1 MDEVKH
7 ARFVKVVEKRMEV
20 LINDFFKLGNCAS
33 KVSYD
38 YTDEEVKLIFEELDR
53 QIDYLKDRFAGR
65 RKFSLSENPEVT
77 NE

>member
-20 LINDFFKLGNCAS
+20 LMNDFYKLGNCAS

-38 YTDEEVKLIFEELDR
+38 YTNEEVQLIFEELDR
-53 QIDYLKDRFAGR
+53 QIDILKDRFAGR
-65 RKFSLSENPEVT
+65 RKFSLSENLE
-77 NE
+77 ERL

>member
-1 MDEVKH
+1 MDEIKH

-20 LINDFFKLGNCAS
+20 LINDFYKLGNCAS

-38 YTDEEVKLIFEELDR
+38 YTDEEVILIFEEIDR
-53 QIDYLKDRFAGR
+53 QIDALKDRFAGR
-65 RKFSLSENPEVT
+65 RKFTLSENAEVR

>member
-1 MDEVKH
+1 MDEIKH

-20 LINDFFKLGNCAS
+20 LINDFYKLGNCAS

-38 YTDEEVKLIFEELDR
+38 YTDEEVILIFEEIDR
-53 QIDYLKDRFAGR
+53 QIDALKDRFAGR
-65 RKFSLSENPEVT
+65 RKFTLSENSEVR